1 VVIGLKPA
9 LCSLNAK
16 PDATGLS
23 NLKGFLHHQQDDD
36 ASRCFLL
43 VSVLTYMQMVD
54 GSSWSSA
61 TIYQIGLGIPNGF
74 SLEFFWWNFFTRVKY
89 SAFTS
94 VVID

>member
-1 VVIGLKPA
+1 
-9 LCSLNAK
+9 
-16 PDATGLS
+16 
-23 NLKGFLHHQQDDD
+23 
-36 ASRCFLL
+36 
-43 VSVLTYMQMVD
+43 MQMVD